1 MSASLA
7 SKPVELQSASPRRPE
22 GNPRIRWAAGSAT
35 VLQPMDTR
43 VYRFAVLLAGLYLLL
58 GVGAYWLGDRTSAA
72 PSWLLHGD
80 RGGGTL
86 VTLWVAVAAF
96 AGLAFALP
104 RAAGLP
110 DRVAHVS
117 PWILPAV
124 VGPIALY
131 SLAAIP
137 GDAALIAVAALWPA
151 AMLPLG
157 VGIAGLAPDRRR
169 RIAAGPYAVAA
180 IAVGIGLVPLALD
193 GFRELMLL
201 VRFLASSSVVGLAGV
216 AVLSGS
222 GAVAAMHAPGGT
234 TSRVLARA
242 AVIAG
247 CLASVIAG
255 SFLVLP
261 WDWALMLAAAT
272 LAGGALAARVAVRPL
287 AGVAT
292 RANTQRDLAVAVSE
306 AERSRLAADLHDGPL
321 QDILLLARRLDANGD
336 TDGAELAREIG
347 TDLRELSG
355 DLRLPMLD
363 DLGVGP
369 ALEWLVGRARRL
381 TGLDVSLRYEA
392 EGRPPA
398 EVELAAFRIAQEA
411 IANAVR
417 HGQPPVVVRCRTSE
431 LALSL
436 SIEDA
441 GGARATS
448 VGAPRP
454 ISQFGLLNM
463 QQRAEQVGA
472 RLEFRQQQVGGTTV
486 AVAWQ
491 ASTS

>member
-1 MSASLA
+1 M
-7 SKPVELQSASPRRPE
+7 
-22 GNPRIRWAAGSAT
+22 
-35 VLQPMDTR
+35 QPMDTR
-43 VYRFAVLLAGLYLLL
+43 AYRFALLLAGLYLLL
-58 GVGAYWLGDRTSAA
+58 GAGAYWLGNRSSAA
-72 PSWLLHGD
+72 ISWQLLGD
-80 RGGGTL
+80 QGGGML

-96 AGLAFALP
+96 AGLALALP

-110 DRVAHVS
+110 DRIANVA

-131 SLAAIP
+131 SVAAIP
-137 GDAALIAVAALWPA
+137 GDAALVAVATLWPA

-157 VGIAGLAPDRRR
+157 LGIASLPQGRQRRLVVTSC
-169 RIAAGPYAVAA
+169 AAAA

-193 GFRELMLL
+193 SFPVPLL
-201 VRFLASSSVVGLAGV
+201 IARFLAATSIVGLAGA
-216 AVLSGS
+216 AVLGS
-222 GAVAAMHAPGGT
+222 PGPVAAWSTPGNT
-234 TSRVLARA
+234 TSRVLGRA

-247 CLASVIAG
+247 GVASAIVG
-255 SFLVLP
+255 SFLLLP
-261 WDWALMLAAAT
+261 WDLALVLGVAT
-272 LAGGALAARVAVRPL
+272 LVGGVLAGRVAVRPL

-321 QDILLLARRLDANGD
+321 QDILLLARRLDASGD
-336 TDGAELAREIG
+336 SESAQLAREIG

-381 TGLDVSLRYEA
+381 TGLDVSLSYEA

-417 HGQPPVVVRCRTSE
+417 HGQPPVVVRCRTS
-431 LALSL
+431 ALTL
-436 SIEDA
+436 VMSIEDA
-441 GGARATS
+441 GGARAATA

-454 ISQFGLLNM
+454 VSQFGLLNM

-472 RLEFRQQQVGGTTV
+472 RLEFRQKQVGGTTV
-486 AVAWQ
+486 AIAWQ
-491 ASTS
+491 ASAT

>member
-1 MSASLA
+1 M
-7 SKPVELQSASPRRPE
+7 
-22 GNPRIRWAAGSAT
+22 
-35 VLQPMDTR
+35 QPMNTR
-43 VYRFAVLLAGLYLLL
+43 AYRSAVLLAGLYLLL
-58 GVGAYWLGDRTSAA
+58 GVGAYWLGNRSSAPTS
-72 PSWLLHGD
+72 WQLLGE
-80 RGGGTL
+80 RGGGML

-96 AGLAFALP
+96 AGLAVALP

-110 DRVAHVS
+110 DRIAHVA

-131 SLAAIP
+131 PLAAIP
-137 GDAALIAVAALWPA
+137 GDAALIAVATLWPA
-151 AMLPLG
+151 AVLPLG
-157 VGIAGLAPDRRR
+157 LGIARLAEEGRARLTV
-169 RIAAGPYAVAA
+169 ATCVAAA
-180 IAVGIGLVPLALD
+180 IAVGIGLIPLALD
-193 GFRELMLL
+193 AFPAPLL
-201 VRFLASSSVVGLAGV
+201 VVRFLFASSVVGLAGV
-216 AVLSGS
+216 AVFGGSRDAATLSAHG
-222 GAVAAMHAPGGT
+222 GATGHVI
-234 TSRVLARA
+234 ARA

-247 CLASVIAG
+247 CVAPAIAG
-255 SFLVLP
+255 SFMLLP
-261 WDWALMLAAAT
+261 WDLALVLAAAT
-272 LAGGALAARVAVRPL
+272 LVGGALAARVAVRPL

-292 RANTQRDLAVAVSE
+292 RASTQRDLAVAVSE

-336 TDGAELAREIG
+336 TDSAQLAREIG
-347 TDLRELSG
+347 TDLRELAG

-381 TGLDVSLRYEA
+381 TGLDVSLSYEA
-392 EGRPPA
+392 EGRPPP

-431 LALSL
+431 LTLVL

-441 GGARATS
+441 GGARATTS
-448 VGAPRP
+448 VGPPRP
-454 ISQFGLLNM
+454 MSQFGLLNM

-472 RLEFRQQQVGGTTV
+472 RLEFRQKQVGGTTV

-491 ASTS
+491 ASAT